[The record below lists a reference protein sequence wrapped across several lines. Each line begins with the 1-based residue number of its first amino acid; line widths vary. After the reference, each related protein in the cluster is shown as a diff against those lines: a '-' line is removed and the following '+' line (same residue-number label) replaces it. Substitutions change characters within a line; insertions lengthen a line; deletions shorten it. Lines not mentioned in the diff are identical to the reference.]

1 MKIVKILNNNVVVVQ
16 QGSKD
21 EQIIMGRGIAFQK
34 RCGDSIDHS
43 KIEKIF
49 ARQNNPLFD
58 HFVELIQQIP
68 LNVLLTCDRIVT
80 YARQQLGPLQESLF
94 IS

>member
-34 RCGDSIDHS
+34 HCGDNIDQS

-58 HFVELIQQIP
+58 HFVELIQ
-68 LNVLLTCDRIVT
+68 
-80 YARQQLGPLQESLF
+80 
-94 IS
+94 